1 MMSLQAYL
9 LSEPQATLFL
19 GGVGGRVTYRNA
31 GGKQQI
37 PPFKKKKKSMKP
49 MEKKLSDGNSKDR
62 EMP

>member
-1 MMSLQAYL
+1 M
-9 LSEPQATLFL
+9 SEPQATLFL

-37 PPFKKKKKSMKP
+37 PPFQKKKKSMKP